1 MQMLNIIGDQ
11 LSFEFSDVHPEAKLK
26 INFQRTLRIPDN
38 GKEYPLPPG
47 LGTFPLRQI
56 DDFKDRVPAKW
67 VEHGGIF
74 LPLYQSEALWLRF
87 APSSVD
93 RRGIY
98 PFAIKV
104 AAGKVS
110 AVTGDEWTS
119 GLKAKDYMV
128 APKQPWLDGYAV
140 GDGVIRQFVAA
151 PLGSG
156 FSVEEQ
162 ITGKAEFGGI
172 QIEVFPMK
180 WEVFKE
186 KFPKHKPE
194 SILRSAKFRV
204 GAPSGQSANYS
215 SDSDSLC
222 LMDCMEMERSDSR
235 GLDMSLAAGGR
246 MKQQIFDDP
255 YQISDW
261 DTNHGIR
268 CFVHLANSV
277 LWRDIT
283 QTDPPHVPFTAQNY
297 ARQGLPWYDY
307 YSDGPTI
314 GGTEKLQGVKSVA
327 EIAGS
332 KGITSVILP
341 NNGDISIPTEKITHV
356 GTEKRPGVR
365 TGNW

>member
-1 MQMLNIIGDQ
+1 MLNVQQDQ
-11 LSFEFSDVHPEAKLK
+11 LIFTFPEVHVEAKLA
-26 INFQRTLRIPDN
+26 ISLQRTLRIPDN
-38 GKEYPLPPG
+38 DKEYPLPPG
-47 LGTFPLRQI
+47 LGRLPI
-56 DDFKDRVPAKW
+56 RVVDNYRERIPPKW
-67 VEHGGIF
+67 VEHGGVMTA
-74 LPLYQSEALWLRF
+74 LYQSEALWLSF
-87 APSSVD
+87 SPSSVD

-128 APKQPWLDGYAV
+128 APKQPWLDGYAI

-180 WEVFKE
+180 WEIFKE

-194 SILRSAKFRV
+194 NVLRGMRTKSS
-204 GAPSGQSANYS
+204 PSGQSSPLILDYC
-215 SDSDSLC
+215 C
-222 LMDCMEMERSDSR
+222 LMSMDESSTR
-235 GLDMSLAAGGR
+235 GSLDMSLAAGGR

-268 CFVHLANSV
+268 CFVHLANSM

-307 YSDGPTI
+307 YSDGPTL

-327 EIAGS
+327 EIAES